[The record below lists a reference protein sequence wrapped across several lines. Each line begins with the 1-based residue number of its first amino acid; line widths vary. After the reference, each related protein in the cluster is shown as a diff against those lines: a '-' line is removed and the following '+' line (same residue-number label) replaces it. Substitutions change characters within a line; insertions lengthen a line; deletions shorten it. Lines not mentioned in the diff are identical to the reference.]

1 MYCKCNLIILVIRI
15 LLRHDKKILY
25 ILYLTLKG
33 HLKTHNTTDYTNYSL
48 HIVDDKNV
56 PRTLTL
62 RKTNV

>member
-1 MYCKCNLIILVIRI
+1 MI
-15 LLRHDKKILY
+15 KKYY

-33 HLKTHNTTDYTNYSL
+33 HLKTHNTTDYTNYNYSL

-62 RKTNV
+62 HKTNI